1 MRLFKATYK
10 DRNGEK
16 CKARRWYLDFT
27 DHNQIRHRIPA
38 FENKRQSEALGRNID
53 ALISCKVAGQRPDTE
68 LQRWIEVLPDR
79 VIKKFVSWGLLDN
92 QRAEGGKALT
102 KHFEDWKKS
111 LIASGRTEGHIKA
124 ICPRVEK
131 IIRKCGFSTIS
142 DISPVKVESYLSRLR
157 DEGKVITL
165 KQIDRET
172 GKPKVK
178 TTRISKATYNHFVRD
193 IRQFCKWLVDVGR
206 TDKSSAHVL
215 KKNTVT
221 DEDKK
226 RPARTLTIEEVR
238 KLIQTTSRA
247 EDYRGIPGMERA
259 LIYLLAN
266 ETGLRANE
274 VRKLKVSDFDFEVVT
289 VKVRP
294 EVSKNRK
301 SALLPLRANTAAII
315 QSHVKQKFP
324 TNKAF
329 KVPAQPHLM
338 IKADLERAGIPYKT
352 DEGTAHFHAQRHNFA
367 TALSIAAKAIKT
379 AQSLMRHSDPR
390 LTLNV
395 YTHGVAEHERSA
407 VEALP
412 DLLEPTNEEKQ
423 KATGTDGEVVTQGD
437 SDFAICL
444 AKSGTNNQK
453 QPESTG
459 NLNKE
464 ETSILSQKPS
474 YSPQKQLSPEGFEP
488 STSGSGGQRSIQ
500 LSYGDENQCCFR
512 TLKRPASQEYNRQRQ

>member
-1 MRLFKATYK
+1 MRLFKAQYR
-10 DRNGEK
+10 DRDGQK
-16 CKARRWYLDFT
+16 RKSQKWYLDFAG
-27 DHNQIRHRIPA
+27 HNGIRHRIPA
-38 FENKRQSEALGRNID
+38 FENKRQSEALGRNIE
-53 ALISCKVAGQRPDTE
+53 ALISCKIAGQRPDTE

-92 QRAEGGKALT
+92 QRAEGGKPLT
-102 KHFEDWKKS
+102 KHFEDWKNS
-111 LIASGRTEGHIKA
+111 LIASGCTEGHIKA

-131 IIRKCGFSTIS
+131 IIRECSFKTIS
-142 DISPVKVESYLSRLR
+142 DISPVKVENYLSRLR
-157 DEGKVITL
+157 DKGEVITL

-178 TTRISKATYNHFVRD
+178 TTRISKATYNYFVRA
-193 IRQFCKWLVDVGR
+193 IRQFCKWLVDVGKI
-206 TDKSSAHVL
+206 DKSPAHAL

-221 DEDKK
+221 DEDKE

-238 KLIQTTSRA
+238 NLIQTTSRA

-274 VRKLKVSDFDFEVVT
+274 VRKLKVSDFDFKAVT
-289 VKVRP
+289 LKVRA

-301 SALLPLRANTAAII
+301 SALLPLRANTAAIA
-315 QSHVKQKFP
+315 QSHVNHKLP
-324 TNKAF
+324 TSKAF
-329 KVPAQPHLM
+329 NVPAQPHLM

-352 DEGTAHFHAQRHNFA
+352 EEGTAHFHAQRHNFA
-367 TALSIAAKAIKT
+367 TALSIAAKTTKT

-412 DLLEPTNEEKQ
+412 DLLEPINDEKQ
-423 KATGTDGEVVTQGD
+423 RATGTDGEVVTQGD

-444 AKSGTNNQK
+444 AKSGTKNQK
-453 QPESTG
+453 QSESTG
-459 NLNKE
+459 NLKKE
-464 ETSILSQKPS
+464 ETSLLSQKQGYLPQTPT
-474 YSPQKQLSPEGFEP
+474 SPVRLERTTFGF
-488 STSGSGGQRSIQ
+488 GGQHSIH
-500 LSYGDENQCCFR
+500 
-512 TLKRPASQEYNRQRQ
+512 